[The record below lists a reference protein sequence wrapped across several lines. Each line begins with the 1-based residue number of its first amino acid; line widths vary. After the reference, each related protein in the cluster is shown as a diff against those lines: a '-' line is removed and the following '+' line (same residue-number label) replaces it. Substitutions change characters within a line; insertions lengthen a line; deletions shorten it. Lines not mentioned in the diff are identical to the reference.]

1 MLTIYDKTTTSF
13 NNLGIG
19 VLRDFK
25 SDPLITEVLNGLYNL
40 EFEYACDGWLSEY
53 LVEENIIRAEGQPF
67 RIWNVKKNVD
77 TTTIKIIAK
86 HIFKLNNLFI
96 LMQKKLYGLK
106 M

>member
-1 MLTIYDKTTTSF
+1 MLTIYDKATTSF

-40 EFEYACDGWLSEY
+40 EFEYVTDGWLGEY
-53 LVEENIIRAEGQPF
+53 LIEENIIRANGQPF

-77 TTTIKIIAK
+77 KTTITILIIL
-86 HIFKLNNLFI
+86 HF
-96 LMQKKLYGLK
+96 Y
-106 M
+106 